1 MQGRLEPCERKAHS
15 HRCRRYHHMCTCNGL
30 NQLVEVHR
38 GGSRPPV
45 MVSTSEGQAKKET
58 SGESEETEEVSN
70 ERGETQSTQQPASI
84 ILSTLAI

>member
-1 MQGRLEPCERKAHS
+1 
-15 HRCRRYHHMCTCNGL
+15 MCTCNGL

-84 ILSTLAI
+84 ILSTLAIYTDDNTYV